1 MKKQCKGSAKNRGLR
16 NVYVLSSA
24 AILSAIS
31 FLLGFLA
38 KIIQGTG
45 ILRLTIE
52 NLPVIFAGVAFGPA
66 VGAAVGISADLLSCI
81 TAGQAPLPL
90 ITLGAAA
97 VGIVSGLLGKRISL
111 QKPRFLSVLLCEA
124 AAQTVGSL
132 IIKTAA
138 LALFFPTIEGWLF
151 ALRVPTYLLIIAI
164 ESILLYFLLRSP
176 LVGRELSKIL
186 PKRTPTEK
194 EEKE

>member
-1 MKKQCKGSAKNRGLR
+1 MKKRYKSGARDRGLR

-24 AILSAIS
+24 AILAAIS

-52 NLPVIFAGVAFGPA
+52 NLPVILSGIAFGPA
-66 VGAAVGISADLLSCI
+66 VGAAVGIGADLLSCI
-81 TAGQAPLPL
+81 TAGQPPLPL

-97 VGIVSGLLGKRISL
+97 VGIVSGLLGKKISL
-111 QKPRFLSVLLCEA
+111 QRPRFLSVLLCEA

-138 LALFFPTIEGWLF
+138 LALAFPTIDGWLF
-151 ALRVPTYLLIIAI
+151 VLRVPTYLLIIAV
-164 ESILLYFLLRSP
+164 ESVLLYFLLRSP